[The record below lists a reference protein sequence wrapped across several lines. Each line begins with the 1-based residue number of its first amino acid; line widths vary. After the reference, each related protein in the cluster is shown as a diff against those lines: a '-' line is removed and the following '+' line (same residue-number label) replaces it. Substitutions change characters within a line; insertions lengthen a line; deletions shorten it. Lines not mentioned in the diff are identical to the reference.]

1 MAAIRIGNKVG
12 HLDEVSRKEVLEVV
26 VEVALVALIF
36 EMVVKTLSFSGSHLT
51 TTIPRIILNTVKKK
65 RQ

>member
-36 EMVVKTLSFSGSHLT
+36 EMVVKTLSF
-51 TTIPRIILNTVKKK
+51 V
-65 RQ
+65 